1 MQTHPTHY
9 PTDLTDEEWNQINS
23 LVPAPKSGKG
33 KRGRP
38 VKLDRRSLLN
48 AIFYVVRAGCAWRLL
63 PSDFGPWQTVYG
75 YFRVWSQDWTW
86 EFIHDVLR
94 DCVRKTEGRRV
105 APTAAIVDS
114 QSVKTPDQAGER
126 GYDAG
131 KKISGRKRHVAVDCL
146 GLILALMITPAAV
159 QDRDAARPLIKA
171 LVSMYGRLQII
182 WADGGYLGALVN
194 WVKQLRPFGK
204 LRLEI
209 VRRCDD
215 VKGFKVLPRRWV
227 VERTFGWLFK
237 SRRLCRDYEVRLD
250 HSAATQ
256 RALAGRPRRRNV
268 TGNDYAGQ
276 PILPA
281 PYSAKE
287 QFLSVEPGE
296 ICHYI
301 CVP

>member
-1 MQTHPTHY
+1 MGRMQTHPTHY
-9 PTDLTDEEWNQINS
+9 PTDLTDEEWNQIKS
-23 LVPAPKSGKG
+23 LVPAPKSGRG

-48 AIFYVVRAGCAWRLL
+48 AIFYVDRAGCAWRLL

-146 GLILALMITPAAV
+146 GLILAVMITPAAV

-250 HSAATQ
+250 HSAAMI
-256 RALAGRPRRRNV
+256 RICMIRIMIRRLA
-268 TGNDYAGQ
+268 TT
-276 PILPA
+276 
-281 PYSAKE
+281 
-287 QFLSVEPGE
+287 
-296 ICHYI
+296 
-301 CVP
+301 

>member
-1 MQTHPTHY
+1 MGWMQTPPTHY
-9 PTDLTDEEWNQINS
+9 PTDLTDEEWNLIKS

-48 AIFYVVRAGCAWRLL
+48 AIFYVDRAGCAWRLL

-75 YFRVWSQDWTW
+75 YFRIWSQDWTW
-86 EFIHDVLR
+86 EFMHDVLR
-94 DCVRKTEGRRV
+94 DCVRKTEGRQV

-131 KKISGRKRHVAVDCL
+131 KKISGRKRHVAVDSM

-159 QDRDAARPLIKA
+159 QDRDAARPLIEA
-171 LVSMYGRLQII
+171 LVSLYGRLQII
-182 WADGGYLGALVN
+182 WADGGYLGALVK

-204 LRLEI
+204 LKLEI

-215 VKGFKVLPRRWV
+215 VRGFKVLPRRWV

-250 HSAATQ
+250 HSAAMI
-256 RALAGRPRRRNV
+256 RICMIRIMIRRLAA
-268 TGNDYAGQ
+268 T
-276 PILPA
+276 
-281 PYSAKE
+281 
-287 QFLSVEPGE
+287 
-296 ICHYI
+296 
-301 CVP
+301 